1 VAEEPAGVR
10 IILGGK
16 KRGRS
21 NAATGIAKPHAL
33 QYRRATDDV
42 DAPWSTASSSGD
54 AARMMQ
60 CHAGGL
66 RKRLIEN
73 GPDIFALKSVKSGIW
88 QVRGSPASCP
98 LCTTPDEHGMPWLGC
113 DGGCKC
119 YFHPPCVSIAAGEYA
134 RLIASEEEWS
144 CPQCAAAAAAG
155 GKRKRRRV
163 RTAIAA
169 AGVRVGA
176 AAAGADGAPPPHG
189 GVVPEA
195 FHLGGAAAAAG
206 AAATE
211 MVSEAAA
218 VDPAE
223 TGTAATTV
231 IYHPIL

>member
-1 VAEEPAGVR
+1 
-10 IILGGK
+10 
-16 KRGRS
+16 
-21 NAATGIAKPHAL
+21 
-33 QYRRATDDV
+33 
-42 DAPWSTASSSGD
+42 
-54 AARMMQ
+54 M
-60 CHAGGL
+60 
-66 RKRLIEN
+66 
-73 GPDIFALKSVKSGIW
+73 FAINRGIW

-98 LCTTPDEHGMPWLGC
+98 LCTTPDEHGMSWIGC
-113 DGGCKC
+113 DGGCKG

-134 RLIASEEEWS
+134 QLIASEEEWS

-155 GKRKRRRV
+155 GDAPQRKRRRV
-163 RTAIAA
+163 QTAIAA

-176 AAAGADGAPPPHG
+176 AATGADSAPPPHG

-211 MVSEAAA
+211 MVSETAA
-218 VDPAE
+218 VAPAE